1 MNSNISKL
9 KEHFE
14 ALLQNS
20 IKAKYTEDTSLH
32 LACRYG
38 LEGSGKRIRP
48 LLTYLSYLAC
58 GGDKLEACDSA
69 AEAIEYVHT
78 YSLMHD
84 DLPSMDNDSER
95 RGRPTTHVVFDNAM
109 ALLAGDTILTD
120 SFSLLCSSKYLSAE
134 QKVKTIACLSDAAGK
149 DGMCLGQGLDLYWT
163 GKDNFSM
170 ADLDKIHLNKTGKLI
185 SAACKMG
192 AICANADE
200 DTISKLESCG
210 LALGLAFQVID
221 DGIDS
226 YEDTGKSQGKDLEQ
240 GKLTYLRLM
249 SPEEAKQ
256 RANEITKKAISTLDD
271 IGMENSELKELSLW
285 LLERRK

>member
-20 IKAKYTEDTSLH
+20 IHSKYKEDTSLH
-32 LACRYG
+32 LACKYG

-58 GGDKLEACDSA
+58 GGERLEACDSA
-69 AEAIEYVHT
+69 AEAVEYVHT

-95 RGRPTTHVVFDNAM
+95 RGRPTTHIVFDDAM
-109 ALLAGDTILTD
+109 ALLAGDSILTD
-120 SFSLLCSSKYLSAE
+120 SFSLLCGSQDLSAE
-134 QKVKTIACLSDAAGK
+134 QKVRLIDCLSKAAGK
-149 DGMCLGQGLDLYWT
+149 DGMCLGQGLDLFWT
-163 GKDNFSM
+163 GKDNFSLSE
-170 ADLDKIHLNKTGKLI
+170 LDKIHLNKTGKLI

-192 AICANADE
+192 AICANANE
-200 DTISKLESCG
+200 ETAKKLEDFG

-221 DGIDS
+221 DVIDS

-249 SPEEAKQ
+249 SAQDAKEK
-256 RANEITKKAISTLDD
+256 ANEITKKAFLILAEM
-271 IGMENSELKELSLW
+271 GLENSELKELGQW
-285 LLERRK
+285 RIGRRK